1 MSPFERYTN
10 PGVVVR
16 AVLAT
21 ATVIFLLLGLSL
33 RSGRLLAAAA
43 VFGVVWTLWD
53 LLWNRVLGPGGSWA
67 ARVLTEGVGE
77 TPAATR
83 PTLDDTVRLLENHL
97 AHGADRH
104 VEIQAA
110 IRLEEIYRT
119 IRKDPERA
127 RQILEGARCKYP
139 DAEELKRHDRSGG
152 AGG

>member
-1 MSPFERYTN
+1 MSPSERYLN
-10 PGVVVR
+10 PGVVIR
-16 AVLAT
+16 AVFA
-21 ATVIFLLLGLSL
+21 AGTVLFLLLGLLL
-33 RSGRLLAAAA
+33 RSARLLGAGGAL
-43 VFGVVWTLWD
+43 GVIWTVWDVLWD
-53 LLWNRVLGPGGSWA
+53 RVLGPGGGWA

-83 PTLDDTVRLLENHL
+83 PTLDDTIRLLESHL

-127 RQILEGARCKYP
+127 RDVLAAIRRKYP
-139 DAEELKRHDRSGG
+139 DAEELRRHDRTLA

>member
-1 MSPFERYTN
+1 MSLSERYQS

-16 AVLAT
+16 TVFAG
-21 ATVIFLLLGLSL
+21 ATVVFLVIGLVL
-33 RSGRLLAAAA
+33 RSARLLAAAA
-43 VFGVVWTLWD
+43 VFGLVWTLWD
-53 LLWNRVLGPGGSWA
+53 LLWDRVLGPLGAWA
-67 ARVLTEGVGE
+67 ARVVTEGAGE

-83 PTLDDTVRLLENHL
+83 PTLDDTIRLLESHL

-127 RQILEGARCKYP
+127 REILEGVRRKYP
-139 DAEELKRHDRSGG
+139 DAEELQRHDRAVGSGG
-152 AGG
+152 

>member
-16 AVLAT
+16 AVFAA
-21 ATVIFLLLGLSL
+21 ATVVFLVLGLGL
-33 RSGRLLAAAA
+33 RSPRLLAAAA
-43 VFGVVWTLWD
+43 VFGLVWTLWD
-53 LLWNRVLGPGGSWA
+53 VLWYRLLGPGGAWA
-67 ARVLTEGVGE
+67 ARVLTQGVGE
-77 TPAATR
+77 APAATR
-83 PTLDDTVRLLENHL
+83 PTLDDTIRLLEHHL

-127 RQILEGARCKYP
+127 RAILDAVRRKYP
-139 DAEELKRHDRSGG
+139 DAEEIARRDRTVGSGG
-152 AGG
+152 